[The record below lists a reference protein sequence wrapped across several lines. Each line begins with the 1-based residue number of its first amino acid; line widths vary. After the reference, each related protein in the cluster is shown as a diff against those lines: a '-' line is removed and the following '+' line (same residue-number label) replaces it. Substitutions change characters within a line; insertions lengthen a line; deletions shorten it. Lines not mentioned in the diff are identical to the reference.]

1 MAQLKLHN
9 SIPSIHLTARAVQ
22 DALARFATEGAW
34 RKYDGPYLA
43 SLRSLLA
50 KSLDREHARLCC
62 SGTFAVELAVRSL
75 QLERDEEVLLA
86 AYDFPGNFRAIQ
98 DAGVIVCL
106 CDVAWDNWVPTV
118 EQLDA
123 AMGPKTKAIV
133 VSHLHGAL
141 APMQSIC
148 DWAKQNGL
156 WVIEDACQAHG
167 ACVDGKSAG
176 GWGDL
181 GVLSF
186 GGSKLIAS
194 GRGGAVVTNNARF
207 AQRMTIFCERGND
220 SYALSELQAA
230 VILPQYDHL
239 PLDHVLRLNAAKNL
253 LEHLSQFEWL
263 SLGPLRILEQPAFYK
278 LGLIVRDSILKLPQ
292 IQKFVKEEFGT
303 AVSPRSAAREFVL
316 KRLFTH
322 QIEIGPGFNGFFRR
336 SANRCRQPVALT
348 NSQIA
353 SESTLVLHH
362 NHLLDPQ
369 TGGSTI
375 ECVKA
380 AFDAIHEGMLR

>member
-1 MAQLKLHN
+1 M
-9 SIPSIHLTARAVQ
+9 
-22 DALARFATEGAW
+22 ARFAAEGAW

-50 KSLDREHARLCC
+50 ASLGREHARLCC
-62 SGTFAVELAVRSL
+62 SGTFAVELAIRSL
-75 QLERDEEVLLA
+75 QLEPDEEVLLA

-106 CDVAWDNWVPTV
+106 CDVALDNWVLTV
-118 EQLDA
+118 DQLDA
-123 AMGPKTKAIV
+123 AIGPKTKAIV

-148 DWAKQNGL
+148 DWAKQKSL
-156 WVIEDACQAHG
+156 VVIEDACQAHG
-167 ACVDGKSAG
+167 ACVDGKPAG

-230 VILPQYDHL
+230 VILPQYDYL
-239 PLDHVLRLNAAKNL
+239 PVDHGLRLNAAKNL
-253 LEHLSQFEWL
+253 LGHLSQFEWL

-278 LGLIVRDSILKLPQ
+278 LGLIVRDSILKLPH
-292 IQKFVKEEFGT
+292 IQKFVKQGLGT
-303 AVSPRSAAREFVL
+303 TVSPLSAAREFVL
-316 KRLFTH
+316 QKLSTH
-322 QIEIGPGFNGFFRR
+322 QIEIGPGFNGFVRR

-348 NSQIA
+348 HSRIA
-353 SESTLVLHH
+353 AESTLVLHH
-362 NHLLDPQ
+362 SHLLDPQ

-380 AFDAIHEGMLR
+380 AFDTLHQGMMR